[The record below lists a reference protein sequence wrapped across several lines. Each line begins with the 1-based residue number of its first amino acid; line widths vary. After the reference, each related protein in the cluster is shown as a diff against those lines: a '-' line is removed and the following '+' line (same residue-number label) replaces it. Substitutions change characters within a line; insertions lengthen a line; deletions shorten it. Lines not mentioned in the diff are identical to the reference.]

1 MGKVAGRPAYAQRRP
16 NGDGPSCI
24 YLFWLMLA
32 ESHRC
37 CWVFCRQLP
46 ETLTED
52 GHLGKEAR
60 AAAREAGT
68 TGPATTGAA
77 SGAGAAAAP
86 CRGDC
91 PHPRKPGAIGV
102 PVACGESQP
111 RALEGLGC
119 R

>member
-52 GHLGKEAR
+52 GHLGKEANSSSF
-60 AAAREAGT
+60 AAWQEENLIARSLQPAWTALPDELCSTQWKAG
-68 TGPATTGAA
+68 G
-77 SGAGAAAAP
+77 
-86 CRGDC
+86 
-91 PHPRKPGAIGV
+91 KVIAIT
-102 PVACGESQP
+102 
-111 RALEGLGC
+111 LIGLGA
-119 R
+119 